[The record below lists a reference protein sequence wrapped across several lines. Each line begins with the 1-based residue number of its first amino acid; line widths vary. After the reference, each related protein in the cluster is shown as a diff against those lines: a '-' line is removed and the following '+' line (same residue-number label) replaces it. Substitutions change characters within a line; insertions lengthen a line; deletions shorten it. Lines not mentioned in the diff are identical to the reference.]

1 MTILGEVIF
10 KKNLTE
16 GLPEASRLIDST
28 MSKRQG
34 HQRKH
39 GFLEK
44 KILHKR
50 ENEFTI
56 TPRNITPLD
65 GSCYESI
72 DLSIS
77 RNIFSCHKLFSMH
90 LELKLTKI
98 E

>member
-72 DLSIS
+72 DYQFHE
-77 RNIFSCHKLFSMH
+77 IFFHV
-90 LELKLTKI
+90 TKCLACT
-98 E
+98 